1 MCRPG
6 AIAGSVRPLIPAPVT
21 ARILQDNRMKIYAV
35 YESVRTGREVILG

>member
-21 ARILQDNRMKIYAV
+21 APRLYAV